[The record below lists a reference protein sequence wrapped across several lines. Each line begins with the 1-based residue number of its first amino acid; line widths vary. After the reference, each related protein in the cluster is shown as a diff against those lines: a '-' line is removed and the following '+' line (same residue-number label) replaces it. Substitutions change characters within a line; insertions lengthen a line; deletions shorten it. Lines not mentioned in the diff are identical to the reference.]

1 MMRRV
6 SIIQNV
12 LCLLPYTKI
21 TKSGSCI
28 KSDSWSFL
36 RNIGETKKKTSCN
49 IHALAFN
56 ILLFVSLIF
65 TTMEGSQKD
74 STSTD
79 LFAESGS

>member
-21 TKSGSCI
+21 TKGGSCI

-36 RNIGETKKKTSCN
+36 RNIEETKKTSCN